1 MGSCSDGAVGGGA
14 EALEEDKLNTTQGS
28 SLPLSAEDELRR
40 LEGQQHYHKM
50 RNTILALVD
59 ARLATA
65 SEETVWARPDTCSR
79 KTWHVKWKH
88 NPVLMDVLA
97 AVERQVREWRDG
109 EELRALREA
118 ARALALASPEAA
130 EQLARMAATGRV
142 RRLSGDGTLTPS
154 FEDASA
160 GDVRLAAM
168 AVLDRAGKETASKSS
183 MQVEVTSDDL
193 AAAREEARRYREGR
207 GLVGVSIRPE
217 EPASSTC
224 GGGGD

>member
-1 MGSCSDGAVGGGA
+1 M
-14 EALEEDKLNTTQGS
+14 NTTQGS

-40 LEGQQHYHKM
+40 LEGEQHYHKM

-88 NPVLMDVLA
+88 NAVLMDVLA

-130 EQLARMAATGRV
+130 EQLARMAATGRM
-142 RRLSGDGTLTPS
+142 RRLLKSDDGTLTPS

-183 MQVEVTSDDL
+183 LQVEVTADDL
-193 AAAREEARRYREGR
+193 AAAREEARRYREERMGS
-207 GLVGVSIRPE
+207 GVL
-217 EPASSTC
+217 
-224 GGGGD
+224 GVGGGD